1 MFMPEGNYNFKYARK
16 LMLMVGNI
24 GAGKTTYIKSL
35 NQEYI
40 TLSRDKMRFMI
51 GNGEYIF
58 SFRLENAIWHG
69 ELELFKGMINE
80 GVNIAI
86 DEINT
91 NKNMRGRY
99 IHQMLVN
106 TWDSNKYEVIAVV
119 FPRLSKKESV
129 DRRMKDNHDKSI
141 ERITWEEVWDHFD
154 KNYTPPT
161 IEEGFDKIIYLDKN
175 NKSISKDKWMTIT

>member
-1 MFMPEGNYNFKYARK
+1 
-16 LMLMVGNI
+16 
-24 GAGKTTYIKSL
+24 
-35 NQEYI
+35 
-40 TLSRDKMRFMI
+40 
-51 GNGEYIF
+51 
-58 SFRLENAIWHG
+58 
-69 ELELFKGMINE
+69 MINE

-106 TWDSNKYEVIAVV
+106 TWNTNKYEVTAVV

-141 ERITWEEVWDHFD
+141 ERITWEEVWEHFN
-154 KNYTPPT
+154 KNYAVPT
-161 IEEGFDKIIYLDKN
+161 IEEGFDKIIYLDKD
-175 NKSISKDKWMTIT
+175 NKVISKDKWLTIT